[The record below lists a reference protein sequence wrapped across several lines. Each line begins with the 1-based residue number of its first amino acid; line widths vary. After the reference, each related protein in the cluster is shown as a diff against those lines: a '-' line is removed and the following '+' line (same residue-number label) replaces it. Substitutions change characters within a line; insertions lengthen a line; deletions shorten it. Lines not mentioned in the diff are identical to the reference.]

1 MTSKM
6 KILQINSSVNS
17 GSTGRIAE
25 QIGSQIIKKG
35 HESFIAYG
43 RGNRPSSSKL
53 IKIGNFKDVLIHG
66 IYSLFFDKHGFGSIQ
81 STKKLLK
88 QIDEIKPDVIGLH
101 NVHGYYLNIE
111 LLFNYIKLKNI
122 PLVWT
127 FHDCWPITGHCA
139 YFDSISCEKWK
150 TGCTNCEL
158 KNKYPKSILIDN
170 SRHNYLKKKSLF
182 NQVSHVTI
190 VTPSIWLKNII
201 KDSFLKHAVVHIPN
215 GVDLNVFKPVID
227 LKEIKDKY
235 NIGSKK
241 VVLGVASVWDER
253 KGLNDFIKLKLVSD
267 RDIKII
273 LVGLNKAQIKN
284 LPANIIGIERTE
296 SITELAALY
305 SLADVFV
312 NPTYVDN
319 FPTTNIESLAC
330 GTPIITYKTG
340 GSPEAIDKFTGVIV
354 EKGNLSSLENAI
366 SHVLTL
372 GKEYYSKAC
381 RERAEKF
388 YDKDDKYDDYFNL
401 YETILKGNK

>member
-1 MTSKM
+1 MTSRM
-6 KILQINSSVNS
+6 KILQINSAVNS

-43 RGNRPSSSKL
+43 RGNRPSASKL
-53 IKIGNFKDVLIHG
+53 IKIGSFKDVLLHG
-66 IYSLFFDKHGFGSIQ
+66 LYSLFFDRHGFGSIQ
-81 STKKLLK
+81 STRKLIK

-101 NVHGYYLNIE
+101 NVHGYYINIE
-111 LLFNYIKLKNI
+111 ILFNYIKIKNI

-127 FHDCWPITGHCA
+127 FHDCWPFTGHCA

-150 TGCTNCEL
+150 TGCNNCEL
-158 KNKYPKSILIDN
+158 KSKYPKSVLVDN
-170 SRHNYLKKKSLF
+170 SIHNYLKKKSLF
-182 NQVSHVTI
+182 NQVNNVTI
-190 VTPSIWLKNII
+190 VTPSIWLKNLV
-201 KDSFLKHAVVHIPN
+201 KDSFLKHSVVHIPN
-215 GVDLNVFKPVID
+215 GVDLTVFRPVLD
-227 LKEIKDKY
+227 LQEIKVKY
-235 NIGSKK
+235 NIGSNK
-241 VVLGVASVWDER
+241 VVLGVASVWDKR
-253 KGLNDFIKLKLVSD
+253 KGLDDFIKLKFVSSNE
-267 RDIKII
+267 IKIV
-273 LVGLNKAQIKN
+273 LVGLSKMQIKN

-296 SITELAALY
+296 SISELAALY

-312 NPTYVDN
+312 NPTYIDN

-330 GTPIITYKTG
+330 GTPVITYKTG
-340 GSPEAIDKFTGVIV
+340 GSPEAIDELTGVIV

>member
-1 MTSKM
+1 MRV
-6 KILQINSSVNS
+6 LQINSVVNS

-25 QIGSQIIKKG
+25 QIGSQIIKEG
-35 HESFIAYG
+35 HESFIAFG
-43 RGNRPSSSKL
+43 RGNRPSASKL
-53 IKIGNFKDVLIHG
+53 IKIGSFKDILLHG
-66 IYSLFFDKHGFGSIQ
+66 MYSLFFDRHGFGSIQ

-88 QIDEIKPDVIGLH
+88 EIDEIKPDIIGLH

-111 LLFNYIKLKNI
+111 ILFNYIKIKNI

-127 FHDCWPITGHCA
+127 FHDCWPFTGHCA

-150 TGCTNCEL
+150 TGCINCEL
-158 KNKYPKSILIDN
+158 KKKYPKSILIDN
-170 SRHNYLKKKSLF
+170 SSHNYFKKENLF
-182 NQVSHVTI
+182 NQVNNVTI
-190 VTPSIWLKNII
+190 VTPSIWLKNLV
-201 KDSFLKHAVVHIPN
+201 KDSFLKHSVVHIPN
-215 GVDLNVFKPVID
+215 GVDLTVFRPVLD
-227 LKEIKDKY
+227 LKEIKEKY

-241 VVLGVASVWDER
+241 VVLGVASIWDKR
-253 KGLNDFIKLKLVSD
+253 KGLDDFIKLKFVTNSEV
-267 RDIKII
+267 KIV
-273 LVGLNKAQIKN
+273 LVGLNKVQIKN

-296 SITELAALY
+296 SISELAALY

-312 NPTYVDN
+312 NPTYIDN

-330 GTPIITYKTG
+330 GTPVITYKTG
-340 GSPEAIDKFTGVIV
+340 GSPEAIDEFTGVIV

-366 SHVLTL
+366 NNVLIL

-388 YDKDDKYDDYFNL
+388 YDKNDKYYDYFNL

>member
-182 NQVSHVTI
+182 NQVSNVTI

-201 KDSFLKHAVVHIPN
+201 KESFLKHAVVHIPN